1 MVDLNAAIGT
11 HANIT
16 SGDITFKVA
25 PAFSG
30 TYNQLSTWTTF
41 TSQTA
46 ISVRM
51 GAGTGGS
58 DRLEVTFATNAIK
71 NTWLGV
77 SVAANATTGL
87 STPDIFYFGNAAGD
101 SGLGDTTAL
110 AKVDIN
116 DANPPNVNVLGL
128 TTQVF
133 QILDYTKDGKVDVND
148 ANAVT
153 TLFTL
158 RYITPTGTFAPDGGG
173 GAAPAAV
180 AIGSAAPAASTPS
193 VSSAV
198 SSGLSLLNS
207 LPTTQPNW
215 LAGRLQGILSSQPVS
230 SILRKAAHNPQVLQ
244 TIDQIAAQF
253 NLHEDALNLHEDVL
267 NGLLADLG
275 L

>member
-1 MVDLNAAIGT
+1 VEVLVT
-11 HANIT
+11 AN
-16 SGDITFKVA
+16 
-25 PAFSG
+25 
-30 TYNQLSTWTTF
+30 
-41 TSQTA
+41 
-46 ISVRM
+46 
-51 GAGTGGS
+51 
-58 DRLEVTFATNAIK
+58 
-71 NTWLGV
+71 
-77 SVAANATTGL
+77 TGL
-87 STPDIFYFGNAAGD
+87 SVPDIFYFGNAAGD
-101 SGLGDTTAL
+101 SGLGDTSAL

-148 ANAVT
+148 ANAAAAGI
-153 TLFTL
+153 FTL

-193 VSSAV
+193 ISSAV

-230 SILRKAAHNPQVLQ
+230 RFFERLGDK
-244 TIDQIAAQF
+244 
-253 NLHEDALNLHEDVL
+253 DALKAREIEVAAVEIADS
-267 NGLLADLG
+267 LLGFDDESLDWLAMV
-275 L
+275 